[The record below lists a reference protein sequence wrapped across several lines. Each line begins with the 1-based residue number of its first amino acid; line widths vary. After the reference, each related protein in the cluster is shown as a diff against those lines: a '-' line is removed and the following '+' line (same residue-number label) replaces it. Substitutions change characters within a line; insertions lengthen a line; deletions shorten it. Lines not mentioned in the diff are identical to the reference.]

1 MVSKKLLKSWQKK
14 TCQYDSIISGSPVA
28 MAPPQVTTFQ
38 ATRWSG
44 GYFQPSH
51 LDGSSSA
58 GSHDPIICHGWS
70 KPSDFLRH
78 SNRFGYRFGYW
89 FGYLTPN
96 LIVQWRQNVP
106 SPSPTYGQ
114 SIWGSSKLRACQR
127 ASTGVPWAPGTALR
141 HDLGTLEATWMAH
154 HGLGNL
160 TTKGL

>member
-1 MVSKKLLKSWQKK
+1 MVSTKTTEIVAKKPVSTILSFPGPLWPWRRPKSPRSKQLVG
-14 TCQYDSIISGSPVA
+14 QEDISSLHIS
-28 MAPPQVTTFQ
+28 MDLPQ
-38 ATRWSG
+38 
-44 GYFQPSH
+44 
-51 LDGSSSA
+51 
-58 GSHDPIICHGWS
+58 DPMIQ
-70 KPSDFLRH
+70 